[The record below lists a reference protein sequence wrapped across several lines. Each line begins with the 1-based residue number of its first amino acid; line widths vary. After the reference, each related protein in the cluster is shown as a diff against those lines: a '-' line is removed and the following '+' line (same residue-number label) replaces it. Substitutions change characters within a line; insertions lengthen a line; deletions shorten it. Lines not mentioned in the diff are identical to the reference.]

1 LLAAIVICWF
11 SESAAAEQIHGYQI
25 PTTEGA
31 TMPSIGDPA
40 TPTVGVC
47 KSVSTTPNR
56 NRRGRRN
63 ANGGRRGFGA
73 SYCLPYNDSG
83 PRKLGFSA
91 PEKVQEAIKAVEM
104 DLVTH
109 FEHDSA
115 DLKELQETTSVAV
128 IVEWLATTPDA
139 GIKLTGHTDSTGTPE
154 YNLMLSQRRTEAV
167 KALFVDKG
175 VPSDRIETE
184 WFGETNLLMSVLG
197 RLRENRRVEIDVFQI
212 TDEE

>member
-1 LLAAIVICWF
+1 
-11 SESAAAEQIHGYQI
+11 
-25 PTTEGA
+25 
-31 TMPSIGDPA
+31 
-40 TPTVGVC
+40 
-47 KSVSTTPNR
+47 
-56 NRRGRRN
+56 
-63 ANGGRRGFGA
+63 
-73 SYCLPYNDSG
+73 
-83 PRKLGFSA
+83 
-91 PEKVQEAIKAVEM
+91 M